1 MKQWNRAIRLYG
13 NSPLLPLTVAVM
25 ALVGLVLMP
34 DDGLECGIASA
45 SNGQLPSDY
54 CYVVPIS
61 FKLDDS
67 ATSTLTDVAVR
78 IPPAEGFNASGL
90 IGSDLLDDEVWDMR
104 PTTSGSQ
111 ETDVLAQDLTDDTAP
126 WWFHIP
132 SIAPDTT
139 VVINLYFKGVLTD
152 IQRDQGFLF
161 TDGDSVTVAHHA
173 DFNIADALTLHVGLE
188 MLNTASQAATLVT
201 HRNGSAGYSLSL
213 VDVAGALTIR
223 GQVDSLTCD
232 LDWPNDAA
240 DIPADENAYIDMTFN
255 TPNLVLTIY
264 GGDGTQEGTATCG
277 GGPASIT
284 ATSTAFTV
292 GSSLNQ
298 AIIRDVKLSSGSATN
313 LHWGFNPS
321 ALTET
326 GSTNPTYT
334 GTVTDE
340 SPLGHNGTYSM
351 SRDQT
356 NWTVTIGG
364 VRLVSAG
371 GAIPPTPVTSV
382 NLLGSDQFG
391 FGLGLTVTPEAAADT
406 FSRLF
411 GATVDAYEDEGGNR
425 TFAWTLF
432 FVTAAVG
439 FLVIAWT
446 AFHFIPIAITFA
458 GVPLVFGLTK
468 GYIPGWVVVIWAVF
482 TILAW
487 FAVRRSESS
496 GA

>member
-1 MKQWNRAIRLYG
+1 MKRWNRGIRLYG

-25 ALVGLVLMP
+25 ALVGLTLMP
-34 DDGLECGIASA
+34 DGGLGECGIASA
-45 SNGQLPSDY
+45 ANGQLPSDY

-61 FKLDDS
+61 FALSNS
-67 ATSTLTDVAVR
+67 ATSTQTDVAVR
-78 IPPAEGFNASGL
+78 IPPAQGFNASGL
-90 IGSDLLDDEVWDMR
+90 IGSNLMDAQVWDMR

-111 ETDVLAQDLTDDTAP
+111 ETDVFAQDLTDDTAP

-132 SIAPDTT
+132 SAAPNTT

-152 IQRDQGFLF
+152 IQRDQGLLF
-161 TDGDSVTVAHHA
+161 TGGDSVTVAHHA
-173 DFNIADALTLHVGLE
+173 DFNIADSLTLHVGLE
-188 MLNTASQAATLVT
+188 MLNVADAQTATLVT
-201 HRNGSAGYSLSL
+201 HRNGSVGYSLSL
-213 VDVAGALTIR
+213 VDSSGLAIR
-223 GQVDSLTCD
+223 SQVDSVTCT
-232 LDWPNDAA
+232 LSWPAA
-240 DIPADENAYIDMTFN
+240 ITADENGYIDFTY
-255 TPNLVLTIY
+255 TSPTSTITVY
-264 GGDGTQEGTATCG
+264 DSDGTQAGTTSCG

-298 AIIRDVKLSSGSATN
+298 AIVRDVKLLSGSATN
-313 LHWGFNPS
+313 LHWGFNPAS
-321 ALTET
+321 LTEVS
-326 GSTNPTYT
+326 STNPTYT

-340 SPLGHNGTYSM
+340 SPQGHNGTYSL

-356 NWTVTIGG
+356 NWEVTIGG

-391 FGLGLTVTPEAAADT
+391 FGLGLTVTPEAASDS

-446 AFHFIPIAITFA
+446 AFHFTPIAITFA

-468 GYIPGWVVVIWAVF
+468 GYIPPWVVVIWAVF